1 MRISNLMWVLISA
14 LLLTSACSS
23 ETPAV
28 PQGLEIS
35 LSAQNEGS
43 APCRIERIARNDQ
56 SGQSLYMVRGEGQYS
71 LADGSLRSI
80 PVQIQFLGL
89 DGVVKDTS
97 ITLTDFD
104 ASCSDVSIEWLIEE
118 CTDSERN
125 VIDCPELT
133 LTGQEHFASV
143 DVTFAE

>member
-1 MRISNLMWVLISA
+1 MRISNLPWVLLPALLLISA
-14 LLLTSACSS
+14 CTSETSA
-23 ETPAV
+23 A

-35 LSAQNEGS
+35 LGAQNEGS

-71 LADGSLRSI
+71 LADGSLRSR

-89 DGVVKDTS
+89 DRVVEDTS

-104 ASCSDVSIEWLIEE
+104 ASCSEVSIKWRIEQ

-125 VIDCPELT
+125 VIDCPEFT
-133 LTGQEHFASV
+133 LTGQEYFASV
-143 DVTFAE
+143 DVAFAK